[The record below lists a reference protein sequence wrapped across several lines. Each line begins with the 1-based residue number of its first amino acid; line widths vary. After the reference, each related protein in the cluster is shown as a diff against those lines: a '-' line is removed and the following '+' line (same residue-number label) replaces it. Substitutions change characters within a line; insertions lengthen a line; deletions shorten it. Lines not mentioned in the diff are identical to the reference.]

1 MGRNPSLRQ
10 KAFQA
15 CLKMRCSNG
24 DPDHDMSHMT
34 ESERF
39 SAHLT
44 SLDRLLR
51 QLLSSVRIVC
61 DDPDRKA
68 VISACAGMKWLKPLK
83 LNRQI

>member
-1 MGRNPSLRQ
+1 MLCFVSFSVAQNAVLKREPIVKYSLE
-10 KAFQA
+10 
-15 CLKMRCSNG
+15 LCSLLFVQG
-24 DPDHDMSHMT
+24 DLDHDMT

-61 DDPDRKA
+61 
-68 VISACAGMKWLKPLK
+68 V
-83 LNRQI
+83 

>member
-1 MGRNPSLRQ
+1 MLCFVSFSVSQNAVLKREPIVKYSL
-10 KAFQA
+10 K
-15 CLKMRCSNG
+15 LCSLLFVQG

-61 DDPDRKA
+61 
-68 VISACAGMKWLKPLK
+68 V
-83 LNRQI
+83 